1 MDSWDSLNQKHGVS
15 PKAAEGG
22 SGDPW
27 AQLAD
32 RHGVASIKDKQTR
45 QPATPEPVVDFSGNL
60 QIGPLDTGIPLPQF
74 VNKGLAQIGS
84 GMADWALGARQMLAS
99 KSPSTLSDL
108 VTGKSD
114 DARLR
119 DEAAGKRKLDSQLND
134 GIVGKT
140 LNFAGKVA
148 PSLAIPM
155 VGGPVL
161 GGAVA
166 GGVTGAF
173 EPVAGDESR
182 TANTA
187 LGAGLGAVVP
197 AAVSGVRRL
206 ARPDAATAALA
217 DKAAQ
222 MGIPVGVADQSK
234 SGLVKGLRS
243 VLDDTPFVGN
253 IGATQK
259 NTQQQ
264 AFNQAVGKTF
274 GADAPSLSPDVMSGA
289 KSRIGAELSRLWD
302 NNTLKIDGQYI
313 NDLQRIAKRAENLN
327 PEQAAMVQ
335 RQVQTLLSKANN
347 AEIPGG
353 FANNWQSELRL
364 SVDGEK
370 GLAKDVLNDLRKSS
384 ISAFNRGVSADDAAA
399 LTKARG
405 QYANFKTIEP
415 LMTKG
420 ELGVAGRTAGD
431 VPAALLSQQVNQ
443 QMGNRAVG
451 TPMGDLA
458 SIGSRFIANRTP
470 QTGGSARALVQNS
483 IVGGALTG
491 GGYLGAGAGG
501 AIAIPALA
509 GAAEWALGSPTLA
522 KALRSQATQ
531 RGLLDAPKLTPAL
544 LESMKKAGLLAPVA
558 AGPGLLG
565 LSTLE

>member
-1 MDSWDSLNQKHGVS
+1 MVDAEPSEVEVMDSWDSLNQKHGVS
-15 PKAAEGG
+15 PKASEGS

-27 AQLAD
+27 AQLAGK
-32 RHGVASIKDKQTR
+32 HGVASLKDKQTR
-45 QPATPEPVVDFSGNL
+45 QQAQAEPVTDFSGNL

-74 VNKGLAQIGS
+74 VNKGLAQVGS
-84 GMADWALGARQMLAS
+84 GMADWGLGARQMLAP
-99 KSPSTLSDL
+99 KDQ
-108 VTGKSD
+108 
-114 DARLR
+114 DAQMRA
-119 DEAAGKRKLDSQLND
+119 EAVDKRKLDAQLND

-148 PSLAIPM
+148 PALALPM
-155 VGGPVL
+155 VGGPVV

-182 TANTA
+182 TANAA

-197 AAVSGVRRL
+197 GAAAGVRRL

-243 VLDDTPFVGN
+243 VLDDTPFIGN
-253 IGATQK
+253 IGAAQK
-259 NTQQQ
+259 NTQQE
-264 AFNQAVGKTF
+264 AFNRATGKTF
-274 GADAPSLSPDVMSGA
+274 GADAPSLTPDVMTAA
-289 KSRIGAELSRLWD
+289 KGQISSELNRVWQ
-302 NNTLKIDGQYI
+302 NNTLKLDGQYI

-384 ISAFNRGVSADDAAA
+384 ISAFNRGVSAEDSAA

-420 ELGVAGRTAGD
+420 ELGVAGRAAGD

-443 QMGNRAVG
+443 QMGSRAVG

-470 QTGGSARALVQNS
+470 QTGGSARALVQNG
-483 IVGGALTG
+483 IVGSALTYG
-491 GGYLGAGAGG
+491 GVAGAGLG
-501 AIAIPALA
+501 GGVAIPALA

-522 KALRSQATQ
+522 KALRTQATQ

-565 LSTLE
+565 LSPLE